1 MKKSLTINL
10 NGCVYQIDED
20 AYIQLNDYLES
31 LKVHLSSE
39 KGSEDILADIE
50 ARIAELFSERIRFG
64 GLQVM
69 TIKEVNEIVAT
80 LGHPEDFEIE
90 HEEEEQPAEPTAQ
103 TQPRKPEKLCRNM
116 KDKVIGGVCSGL
128 ADHLSLDVAMIRTLF
143 VIFAIFGGMSILL
156 YLIMWIIIPRC
167 KADQLKAD
175 TNPSRRRRLYRNSES
190 KMIGGVCSGLG
201 EYFNVDVTI
210 FRILFVLM
218 LFLWGGSLVLYLLLW
233 IITPLA
239 VTSAQKLELK
249 GIEPTVENIK
259 RHVQTGIDKG
269 SDVVEGAIAQS
280 PNFFQR
286 IFNFFGEVFSAI
298 FKLVFGCLGGC
309 LGCIG
314 AVILIPMIIGLTVG
328 AIALLF
334 KPVAFGFDLFQY
346 GWHPHWM
353 VDTFFN
359 PINIARTIIA
369 IITVVG
375 IPLLTLIYVVV
386 QRVFKLRPI
395 GKTLGW
401 ILFIVWLAGAIF
413 TGVFA
418 FQILQE
424 SHVLIP
430 AAC

>member
-90 HEEEEQPAEPTAQ
+90 HEEEEQPAEPAAQ
-103 TQPRKPEKLCRNM
+103 PQPRKPERLYRNM
-116 KDKVIGGVCSGL
+116 KDKIFGGVCSGL
-128 ADHLSLDVAMIRTLF
+128 ADHLSLDVTMIRALF
-143 VIFAIFGGMSILL
+143 VIFAIFGGLSIIL
-156 YLIMWIIIPRC
+156 YLVMWIITPRGNMEAA
-167 KADQLKAD
+167 KTESSSL
-175 TNPSRRRRLYRNSES
+175 RRRRLYRNSES

-309 LGCIG
+309 LGCVG

-386 QRVFKLRPI
+386 QRVFKLKPI
-395 GKTLGW
+395 SKTLGW